1 MLPAPEY
8 ARARPKGGGEDPGHL
23 FSVERLRE
31 HVVAAQ
37 IQHFRPERV
46 VRYSGGDN
54 QNGRGS
60 CLQHLLEDILPI
72 AIREIRIAYHD

>member
-31 HVVAAQ
+31 YVVAAQ

-54 QNGRGS
+54 QNGCGS
-60 CLQHLLEDILPI
+60 RLRYMPEDILPV
-72 AIREIRIAYHD
+72 AVREVRIPDHD